1 MQIFSQ
7 RGKVEV
13 HMMALLRVG
22 KVVRFVTVKLDVSP
36 SPVSPVAMDTNGRE
50 VEVVGHKLA
59 IFVRHDGIRNLPF
72 G

>member
-7 RGKVEV
+7 CGKVEV
-13 HMMALLRVG
+13 NMMILIRVG
-22 KVVRFVTVKLDVSP
+22 KVVRFVTVKLGVSP
-36 SPVSPVAMDTNGRE
+36 SPVSPVALNTNRRE
-50 VEVVGHKLA
+50 VEVVGHKFA